1 MDRIIVMEEGKII
14 EDGDHDSLSQ
24 AGGVYE
30 RLWNHQ
36 AGGFLKE

>member
-1 MDRIIVMEEGKII
+1 MENGQIT
-14 EDGDHDSLSQ
+14 EDGTHETLAE

-36 AGGFLKE
+36 AGGFLLETE